1 MRPFAP
7 EPDLSERIHDAVLNA
22 ICSGELR
29 SGARITQE
37 ELAQQFGVSRQPVLQ
52 AMMLL
57 RREGFL
63 IDAGRKGVC
72 VAPLDVEQANN
83 LYYVRAALDGAVN
96 RIVAIGWGSTRM
108 EPVVVLCKDEDQ
120 EARALEQF
128 WALAQTGSGTRRLIQ
143 FNGVQFDL
151 PIMLTRSSLLGL
163 KAPVLNLSKYEKN
176 PNTDLMLLLSH
187 YGAMPTHGLQ
197 FWCSRYG
204 IADLIPHPAPAIA
217 AISGADIPR
226 LVAEHTDAA
235 WSLIQGHCEH
245 DIRQTVALAKRLGVI

>member
-1 MRPFAP
+1 MHDTERLTTARKQVDMGYDNENAQGIIGVEPLVLDIETTAHSLAERWLEPVNAP
-7 EPDLSERIHDAVLNA
+7 AHYKDAEKIA
-22 ICSGELR
+22 AAKREK
-29 SGARITQE
+29 AA
-37 ELAQQFGVSRQPVLQ
+37 AQ
-52 AMMLL
+52 
-57 RREGFL
+57 
-63 IDAGRKGVC
+63 
-72 VAPLDVEQANN
+72 LD
-83 LYYVRAALDGAVN
+83 RAALDGAVN

-217 AISGADIPR
+217 VISGADIPR

-235 WSLIQGHCEH
+235 WSLIQGHCAH